1 VAARFAQEPHAT
13 RTNRRLET
21 SDDDRYC
28 IMEKV
33 SIENVMLE
41 AHLSQFGQG
50 RAWYLLRIYTKC
62 ISVAQKS
69 GGAVTC
75 MEYCMG
81 MSMVEGRTRDS
92 GISNTAVRDRLSQEL

>member
-1 VAARFAQEPHAT
+1 LTQEPHAT

-41 AHLSQFGQG
+41 AHLSHFGQG
-50 RAWYLLRIYTKC
+50 RAWYLLQIYAKC
-62 ISVAQKS
+62 ISVAQKL
-69 GGAVTC
+69 GGAVC
-75 MEYCMG
+75 VSRAWSIVWG
-81 MSMVEGRTRDS
+81 
-92 GISNTAVRDRLSQEL
+92 